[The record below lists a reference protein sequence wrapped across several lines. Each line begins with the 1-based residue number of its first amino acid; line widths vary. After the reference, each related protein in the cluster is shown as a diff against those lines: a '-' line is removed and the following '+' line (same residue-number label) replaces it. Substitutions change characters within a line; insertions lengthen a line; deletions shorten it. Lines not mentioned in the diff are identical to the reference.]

1 MGAKITYI
9 YRVEIGHHPE
19 VEEIAF
25 CYARNKDY
33 AISSFQQIYK
43 DRRYNLFRTYKV
55 GEANN
60 KKHPGPFELLPKDEE
75 EYIRKIRSTVGE
87 WYAERRN
94 NISGLYESIDFS
106 GQRGTPV
113 QGESEEPLSAEGE
126 RVPDSDEQ

>member
-1 MGAKITYI
+1 MSEKITYI
-9 YRVEIGHHPE
+9 YRIEMGHHPN

-25 CYARNKDY
+25 CYARNKDC
-33 AISSFQQIYK
+33 AVANFQTIYK

-55 GEANN
+55 GMADN

-94 NISGLYESIDFS
+94 NISGLFESIDFS
-106 GQRGTPV
+106 GERGNAV
-113 QGESEEPLSAEGE
+113 QGHEEESVPVEGE
-126 RVPDSDEQ
+126 RVPDSDE

>member
-1 MGAKITYI
+1 MSEKITYI
-9 YRVEIGHHPE
+9 YRIEMGHHPN

-25 CYARNKDY
+25 CYARNKDC
-33 AISSFQQIYK
+33 AVANFQTIYK

-55 GEANN
+55 GMADN

-94 NISGLYESIDFS
+94 NISGLFESIDFS
-106 GQRGTPV
+106 GERGNAV
-113 QGESEEPLSAEGE
+113 QGHEEESVPAEGE
-126 RVPDSDEQ
+126 RVPDSDE

>member
-1 MGAKITYI
+1 MSEKITYI
-9 YRVEIGHHPE
+9 YRIEMGHHPN

-25 CYARNKDY
+25 CYARNKDC
-33 AISSFQQIYK
+33 AVANFQTIYK

-55 GEANN
+55 GMADN

-94 NISGLYESIDFS
+94 NISGLFESIDFS
-106 GQRGTPV
+106 GERGDAV
-113 QGESEEPLSAEGE
+113 QGHEEESVPVEGE
-126 RVPDSDEQ
+126 RVPDSDE